1 MNERRGEK
9 SVGDGGRG
17 RKKVAMLN
25 PVFGYK
31 LGTGG
36 AENARAHCS
45 DAMTMGVTGV
55 DVCLHA
61 TT

>member
-1 MNERRGEK
+1 MG
-9 SVGDGGRG
+9 GGGRG